1 MPTRRSHKGNTVQT
15 TLFTSCTASDT
26 TLVVVAGS
34 TYPDGSVAPFV
45 ITLDPGLVGE
55 EKCLV
60 TSRSGNTLSGVTRG
74 YDDTVA
80 GIHAAGANVRHT
92 LSAVELEEAAAH
104 IAGTTSV
111 HGIADTAALLVKT
124 GGTMTG
130 ELVVPDL
137 KVTGL
142 TGTTLPTRLVGGTAS
157 GAPTAGTWQ
166 ALDEI
171 TDATGKKFI
180 CTVAGTPGTWVQV
193 GASLPLLALVQYAP
207 TTGVSKSTT
216 SITLVAVDTTNLTFS
231 FTAPASG
238 RALVRLTAIAII
250 GGTFAESWGL
260 VTHGTST
267 QVGVTGAVTNA
278 GTNNLISMPILLT
291 GLTPGAVYALDWA
304 WQTSNAT
311 GTASMNI
318 GANTNNTYS
327 PATMEVWSA

>member
-15 TLFTSCTASDT
+15 TLQTSCTAADT
-26 TLVVVAGS
+26 TLNLVAGS

-45 ITLDPGLVGE
+45 ITLDPGQAGE

-60 TSRSGNTLSGVTRG
+60 TSRTGNTLSGVTRG

-111 HGIADTAALLVKT
+111 HGIADTAALLLKT

-157 GAPTAGTWQ
+157 GAPTTGTFQ
-166 ALDEI
+166 ALDES

-180 CTVAGTPGTWVQV
+180 CTAAGTPGTWVQIGGGLDV
-193 GASLPLLALVQYAP
+193 TTIQTATVAASET
-207 TTGVSKSTT
+207 TTGTAYGDLATVGP
-216 SITLVAVDTTNLTFS
+216 AVTVTVG
-231 FTAPASG
+231 ASG
-238 RALVRLTAIAII
+238 RALVTLSGDLSNDTVNMFSLLNYAVSGATTVAAADTNQRLVLLAAVAGQQI
-250 GGTFAESWGL
+250 GASRTF
-260 VTHGTST
+260 V
-267 QVGVTGAVTNA
+267 V
-278 GTNNLISMPILLT
+278 T
-291 GLTPGAVYALDWA
+291 GLTAG
-304 WQTSNAT
+304 SNTFTMKYRVSAGT
-311 GTASMNI
+311 GTFI
-318 GANTNNTYS
+318 RRQITVT
-327 PATMEVWSA
+327 PI